1 MSPDDPI
8 EAAARIVAEQGTDA
22 LVTDG
27 ARPVGVVRELD
38 RVKAMAAGK
47 LPGSSRVAEVML
59 TPAPLVKEGASLR
72 EVADVARTMG
82 VRTVYVSDGSGIV
95 GTVELGELLDL
106 MATSWS
112 NVDAHRALSAI
123 ARLKIAEL
131 ISTRPMSVDQIAKE
145 IGMKPIT
152 VRHHLNLLK
161 AGGMINTEQLRGKI
175 GRPTTLFRGIGFF
188 RRKELP

>member
-38 RVKAMAAGK
+38 LVKAMAAGK

-112 NVDAHRALSAI
+112 NEDAHRVLSAF

-131 ISTRPMSVDQIAKE
+131 ISTWPMSVDQIAKE